1 MIHNIKA
8 EDTSVNAENGDLA
21 IEDQSRRAMTQ
32 AEFLVLDRQVVLENI
47 RRRKLANISKDIG
60 ANLRFASSIRPHPY
74 LCNLYQQDSGFPTAL
89 ALQTHLATGTVP
101 HLISYTSQLS

>member
-1 MIHNIKA
+1 MIHNIEA

-47 RRRKLANISKDIG
+47 RRRKLANIPKDIG

-74 LCNLYQQDSGFPTAL
+74 LCNLCQQDSGFPTAL